1 MRFGRIG
8 RMISPTAFLKQ
19 VWDELQKVVW
29 PTQNEIIRLTVV
41 VILVSILVGLFI
53 GTIDFI
59 LVELMRAIIK

>member
-1 MRFGRIG
+1 
-8 RMISPTAFLKQ
+8 MISPTAFLKQ